1 MSPRIL
7 VLDHCDSFVFNLVDA
22 FARRGCDVRTLRAEL
37 SPAQLDA
44 QLGTFAPHLVVLSP
58 GPGHPRTATTTLA
71 FLRTPPRVPVLGV
84 CLGLQA
90 MALAVGGRVEPAP
103 EPVHGRATQIRVAD
117 DAARDPLFADLPRT
131 LSAGRYHSL
140 MVTALPSTLRVLAT
154 TDDAHALPMAVRHCS
169 LPWLGLQFHPESVLT
184 AWGDLLL
191 QRALAEA
198 MAHPHAPTAAPDLP
212 ATSNRNAT

>member
-1 MSPRIL
+1 MTPRIL
-7 VLDHCDSFVFNLVDA
+7 VLDHRDSFVFNLVDA
-22 FARRGCDVRTLRAEL
+22 FARRGCEVRTLRAEL

-44 QLGTFAPHLVVLSP
+44 QLNTFVPHLVVLSP
-58 GPGHPRTATTTLA
+58 GPGHPRAATTTLT
-71 FLRTPPRVPVLGV
+71 FLRTSPRVPVLGV

-103 EPVHGRATQIRVAD
+103 EPVHGRATQIRVLED
-117 DAARDPLFADLPRT
+117 DDPLFADLPRT
-131 LSAGRYHSL
+131 LSVGRYHSL

-154 TDDAHALPMAVRHCS
+154 TDDDHALPMAVRHRS

-191 QRALAEA
+191 QRALTQA
-198 MAHPHAPTAAPDLP
+198 MAHPHAPTATPDLP
-212 ATSNRNAT
+212 ATSNRDAT